1 MRLAKEVLQGNVRAT
16 ARLIRDVEDE
26 LPSAIE
32 ELKILYPYTGKAYII
47 GITGS
52 PGSGKSTL
60 IDVLVDAFR
69 KRGRT
74 VGVIAIDP
82 SSPFSGGAILG
93 DRIRMQ
99 RHATDEGV
107 FIRSLATRGWHGGLS
122 KAAAN
127 VIRILDAMGRD
138 VILVETVG
146 AGQAEVDI
154 INFAH
159 TSIVMVVP
167 GAGDWV
173 QTLKAGIL
181 EIADIF
187 VINKADKEGANELK
201 VELQATLQMSAYPS
215 PNLSL
220 RERNKGAPGN
230 SKNFRGESKVRV
242 AWKPKIFLTEAI
254 NNKGID
260 ELVEGI
266 YQHREFLLATG
277 EYDTYLK
284 EKGKLELMEVLRSSL
299 TDHVLQIANK
309 DGYLEKLIDDVA
321 NRRTD
326 PYSAA
331 SDIIKKVTQ

>member
-1 MRLAKEVLQGNVRAT
+1 MRLAKEVLQGNIKAT

-32 ELKILYPYTGKAYII
+32 ELKALYPYTGRSYII

-60 IDVLVDAFR
+60 IDMLIDVFR
-69 KRGRT
+69 KKGKT
-74 VGVIAIDP
+74 IGVIAIDP

-99 RHATDEGV
+99 RHATDGGV
-107 FIRSLATRGWHGGLS
+107 FIRSLATRGWRGGLS
-122 KAAAN
+122 RATAN
-127 VIRILDAMGRD
+127 IINIMDAMGKD
-138 VILVETVG
+138 IILIETVG

-154 INFAH
+154 INFTH
-159 TSIVMVVP
+159 TTMVMLVP
-167 GAGDWV
+167 GMGDWV

-187 VINKADKEGANELK
+187 VINKADKKGADELK
-201 VELQATLQMSAYPS
+201 AELEAMLQMSAYS
-215 PNLSL
+215 PQ
-220 RERNKGAPGN
+220 
-230 SKNFRGESKVRV
+230 
-242 AWKPKIFLTEAI
+242 AWKPKIFLTEAV

-266 YQHREFLLATG
+266 YQHKEFLIATG
-277 EYDTYLK
+277 GHDTHLK
-284 EKGKLELMEVLRSSL
+284 ERARLELIEVLKSSL
-299 TDHVLQIANK
+299 MDHVFQIVNK
-309 DGYLEKLIDDVA
+309 NNYLEKLIDDLV
-321 NRRTD
+321 NKRTD

-331 SDIIKKVTQ
+331 SDIIKKLAQEGKL

>member
-1 MRLAKEVLQGNVRAT
+1 MRLAKEVLQGNIKAT

-32 ELKILYPYTGKAYII
+32 ELKALYPYTGRSYII

-60 IDVLVDAFR
+60 IDMLIDAFR
-69 KRGRT
+69 KRGKT
-74 VGVIAIDP
+74 IGVIAIDP

-99 RHATDEGV
+99 RHATDGGV
-107 FIRSLATRGWHGGLS
+107 FIRSLATRGWRGGLS
-122 KAAAN
+122 RATAN
-127 VIRILDAMGRD
+127 IINIMDAMGKD
-138 VILVETVG
+138 IILIETVG

-154 INFAH
+154 INFTH
-159 TSIVMVVP
+159 TTMVMLVP
-167 GAGDWV
+167 GMGDWV

-187 VINKADKEGANELK
+187 VINKADKKGADELK
-201 VELQATLQMSAYPS
+201 AELEAMLQMSAYS
-215 PNLSL
+215 PQ
-220 RERNKGAPGN
+220 
-230 SKNFRGESKVRV
+230 
-242 AWKPKIFLTEAI
+242 AWKPKIFLTEAV

-266 YQHREFLLATG
+266 YQHKEFLIATG
-277 EYDTYLK
+277 GHDTHLK
-284 EKGKLELMEVLRSSL
+284 ERARLELIEVLKSSL
-299 TDHVLQIANK
+299 MDHVFQIVNK
-309 DGYLEKLIDDVA
+309 NNYLEKLIDDLV
-321 NRRTD
+321 NKRTD

-331 SDIIKKVTQ
+331 SDIIKKLAQEGKL

>member
-1 MRLAKEVLQGNVRAT
+1 MSLAKEVLQGNIKAT

-32 ELKILYPYTGKAYII
+32 ELKALYPYTGRSYII

-60 IDVLVDAFR
+60 IDMLIDVFR
-69 KRGRT
+69 KSGKT
-74 VGVIAIDP
+74 IGVIAIDP

-99 RHATDEGV
+99 RHATDGGV
-107 FIRSLATRGWHGGLS
+107 FIRSLATRGWRGGLS
-122 KAAAN
+122 RATAN
-127 VIRILDAMGRD
+127 VINIMDAMGKD
-138 VILVETVG
+138 IILIETVG

-154 INFAH
+154 INFTH
-159 TSIVMVVP
+159 TSMVILVP
-167 GAGDWV
+167 GMGDWV

-187 VINKADKEGANELK
+187 VINKADKKGADELK
-201 VELQATLQMSAYPS
+201 AELEAMLQMSAYS
-215 PNLSL
+215 PQ
-220 RERNKGAPGN
+220 
-230 SKNFRGESKVRV
+230 
-242 AWKPKIFLTEAI
+242 AWKPKIFLTEAV

-266 YQHREFLLATG
+266 YQHKEFLIATG
-277 EYDTYLK
+277 GHDTHLK
-284 EKGKLELMEVLRSSL
+284 ERARLELIEVLKSSL
-299 TDHVLQIANK
+299 MDHVFQIVNK
-309 DGYLEKLIDDVA
+309 NNYLEKLIDDLV
-321 NRRTD
+321 NKRTD

-331 SDIIKKVTQ
+331 SDIIKKLAQEGKL

>member
-1 MRLAKEVLQGNVRAT
+1 MSLAKEVLQGNIKAT

-32 ELKILYPYTGKAYII
+32 ELKALYPHTGRSYII

-60 IDVLVDAFR
+60 IDMLIDVFR
-69 KRGRT
+69 KRGKT
-74 VGVIAIDP
+74 IGVIAIDP

-99 RHATDEGV
+99 RHATDGGV
-107 FIRSLATRGWHGGLS
+107 FIRSLATRGWRGGLS
-122 KAAAN
+122 RATAN
-127 VIRILDAMGRD
+127 IINIMDAMGRD
-138 VILVETVG
+138 VILIETVG

-154 INFAH
+154 INFTH
-159 TSIVMVVP
+159 TTMVILVP
-167 GAGDWV
+167 GMGDWV

-187 VINKADKEGANELK
+187 VINKADKKGADELK
-201 VELQATLQMSAYPS
+201 AELEAMLQMSAYS
-215 PNLSL
+215 PQ
-220 RERNKGAPGN
+220 
-230 SKNFRGESKVRV
+230 
-242 AWKPKIFLTEAI
+242 AWKPKIFLTEAV

-266 YQHREFLLATG
+266 YQHKEFLTATG
-277 EYDTYLK
+277 GHDTHLK
-284 EKGKLELMEVLRSSL
+284 ERARLELIEVLKSSL
-299 TDHVLQIANK
+299 MDHVFQIVNK
-309 DGYLEKLIDDVA
+309 NNYLEKMIDDLV
-321 NRRTD
+321 NKRTD

-331 SDIIKKVTQ
+331 SDIIKKLAQEGKL

>member
-1 MRLAKEVLQGNVRAT
+1 MRLAKEVLQGNIKAT

-32 ELKILYPYTGKAYII
+32 ELKALYPYTGRSYII

-60 IDVLVDAFR
+60 IDMLIDVFR
-69 KRGRT
+69 KRGKT
-74 VGVIAIDP
+74 IGVIAIDP

-99 RHATDEGV
+99 RHATDGGV
-107 FIRSLATRGWHGGLS
+107 FIRSLATRGWRGGLS
-122 KAAAN
+122 RATAN
-127 VIRILDAMGRD
+127 VINIMDAMGKD
-138 VILVETVG
+138 IILIETVG

-154 INFAH
+154 INFTH
-159 TSIVMVVP
+159 TSMVILVP
-167 GAGDWV
+167 GMGDWV

-187 VINKADKEGANELK
+187 VINKADKKGADELK
-201 VELQATLQMSAYPS
+201 AELEAMLQMSAYS
-215 PNLSL
+215 PQ
-220 RERNKGAPGN
+220 
-230 SKNFRGESKVRV
+230 
-242 AWKPKIFLTEAI
+242 AWKPKIFLTEAV

-266 YQHREFLLATG
+266 YQHKEFLIATG
-277 EYDTYLK
+277 GHDTHLK
-284 EKGKLELMEVLRSSL
+284 ERARLELIEVLKSSL
-299 TDHVLQIANK
+299 MDHVFQIVNK
-309 DGYLEKLIDDVA
+309 NNYLEKLIDDLV
-321 NRRTD
+321 NKRTD

-331 SDIIKKVTQ
+331 SDIIKKLAQEGKL

>member
-1 MRLAKEVLQGNVRAT
+1 MRLAKEVLQGNIKAT

-32 ELKILYPYTGKAYII
+32 ELKALYPYTGRSYII

-60 IDVLVDAFR
+60 IDMLIDVFR
-69 KRGRT
+69 KRGKT
-74 VGVIAIDP
+74 IGVIAIDP

-99 RHATDEGV
+99 RHATDGGV
-107 FIRSLATRGWHGGLS
+107 FIRSLATRGWRGGLS
-122 KAAAN
+122 RATAN
-127 VIRILDAMGRD
+127 IINIMDAMGKD
-138 VILVETVG
+138 IILIETVG

-154 INFAH
+154 INFTH
-159 TSIVMVVP
+159 TTMVMLVP
-167 GAGDWV
+167 GMGDWV

-187 VINKADKEGANELK
+187 VINKADKKGADELK
-201 VELQATLQMSAYPS
+201 AELEAMLQMSAYS
-215 PNLSL
+215 PQ
-220 RERNKGAPGN
+220 
-230 SKNFRGESKVRV
+230 
-242 AWKPKIFLTEAI
+242 AWKPKIFLTEAV

-266 YQHREFLLATG
+266 YQHKEFLIATG
-277 EYDTYLK
+277 GHDTHLK
-284 EKGKLELMEVLRSSL
+284 ERARLELIEVLKSSL
-299 TDHVLQIANK
+299 MEHVFQIVNK
-309 DGYLEKLIDDVA
+309 NNYLEKLIDDLV
-321 NRRTD
+321 NKRTD

-331 SDIIKKVTQ
+331 SDIIKKLAQEGKL

>member
-1 MRLAKEVLQGNVRAT
+1 MRLAKEVLQGNIKAT

-32 ELKILYPYTGKAYII
+32 ELKALYPYTGRSYII

-60 IDVLVDAFR
+60 IDMLIDVFR
-69 KRGRT
+69 KRGKT
-74 VGVIAIDP
+74 IGVIAIDP

-99 RHATDEGV
+99 RHATDGGV
-107 FIRSLATRGWHGGLS
+107 FIRSLATRGWRGGLS
-122 KAAAN
+122 RATAN
-127 VIRILDAMGRD
+127 IINIMDAMGKD
-138 VILVETVG
+138 IILIETVG

-154 INFAH
+154 INFTH
-159 TSIVMVVP
+159 TTMVMLVP
-167 GAGDWV
+167 GMGDWV

-187 VINKADKEGANELK
+187 VINKADKKGADELK
-201 VELQATLQMSAYPS
+201 AELEAMLQMSAYS
-215 PNLSL
+215 PQ
-220 RERNKGAPGN
+220 
-230 SKNFRGESKVRV
+230 
-242 AWKPKIFLTEAI
+242 AWKPKIFLTEAV

-266 YQHREFLLATG
+266 YQHKEFLIATG
-277 EYDTYLK
+277 GHDTHLK
-284 EKGKLELMEVLRSSL
+284 ERARLELIEVLKSSL
-299 TDHVLQIANK
+299 MDHVFQIVNK
-309 DGYLEKLIDDVA
+309 NNYLEKLIDDLV
-321 NRRTD
+321 NKRTD

-331 SDIIKKVTQ
+331 SDIIKKLAQEGKL

>member
-1 MRLAKEVLQGNVRAT
+1 MTLAEEVLQGNIKAT

-32 ELKILYPYTGKAYII
+32 ELKALYPYTGRSYII

-60 IDVLVDAFR
+60 IDMLIDVFR
-69 KRGRT
+69 KRGKT
-74 VGVIAIDP
+74 IGVIAIDP

-99 RHATDEGV
+99 RHATDGGV
-107 FIRSLATRGWHGGLS
+107 FIRSLATRGWRGGLS
-122 KAAAN
+122 RATAN
-127 VIRILDAMGRD
+127 IINIMDAMGKD
-138 VILVETVG
+138 IILIETVG

-154 INFAH
+154 INFTH
-159 TSIVMVVP
+159 TTMVMLVP
-167 GAGDWV
+167 GMGDWV

-187 VINKADKEGANELK
+187 VINKADKKGADELK
-201 VELQATLQMSAYPS
+201 AELEAMLQMSAYS
-215 PNLSL
+215 PQ
-220 RERNKGAPGN
+220 
-230 SKNFRGESKVRV
+230 
-242 AWKPKIFLTEAI
+242 AWKPKIFLTEAV

-266 YQHREFLLATG
+266 YQHKEFLIATG
-277 EYDTYLK
+277 GHDTHLK
-284 EKGKLELMEVLRSSL
+284 ERARLELIEVLKSSL
-299 TDHVLQIANK
+299 MDHVFQIVNK
-309 DGYLEKLIDDVA
+309 NNYLEKLIDDLV
-321 NRRTD
+321 NKRTD

-331 SDIIKKVTQ
+331 SDIIKKLAQEGKL

>member
-1 MRLAKEVLQGNVRAT
+1 MRLAKEVLQGNIKAT

-32 ELKILYPYTGKAYII
+32 ELKALYPYTGKSYII

-60 IDVLVDAFR
+60 IDMLIDVFR
-69 KRGRT
+69 KRGKT
-74 VGVIAIDP
+74 IGVIAIDP

-99 RHATDEGV
+99 RHATDGGV
-107 FIRSLATRGWHGGLS
+107 FIRSLATRGWRGGLS
-122 KAAAN
+122 RATAN
-127 VIRILDAMGRD
+127 VINIMDAMGKD
-138 VILVETVG
+138 VILIETVG

-154 INFAH
+154 INFTH
-159 TSIVMVVP
+159 TSMVILVP
-167 GAGDWV
+167 GMGDWV

-187 VINKADKEGANELK
+187 VINKADKKGADELK
-201 VELQATLQMSAYPS
+201 AELEAMLQMSAYS
-215 PNLSL
+215 PQ
-220 RERNKGAPGN
+220 
-230 SKNFRGESKVRV
+230 
-242 AWKPKIFLTEAI
+242 AWKPKIFLTEAV

-266 YQHREFLLATG
+266 YQHKEFLIATG
-277 EYDTYLK
+277 GHDTHLK
-284 EKGKLELMEVLRSSL
+284 ERARLELIEVLKSSL
-299 TDHVLQIANK
+299 MDHVFQIVNK
-309 DGYLEKLIDDVA
+309 NNYLEKLLDDLV
-321 NRRTD
+321 NKRTD

-331 SDIIKKVTQ
+331 SDIIKKLAQEGKL

>member
-1 MRLAKEVLQGNVRAT
+1 MRLAKEVLQGNIKAT

-32 ELKILYPYTGKAYII
+32 ELKALYPYTGRSYII

-60 IDVLVDAFR
+60 IDMLIDVFR
-69 KRGRT
+69 KRGKT
-74 VGVIAIDP
+74 IGVIAIDP

-99 RHATDEGV
+99 RHATDGGV
-107 FIRSLATRGWHGGLS
+107 FIRSLATRGWRGGLS
-122 KAAAN
+122 RATAN
-127 VIRILDAMGRD
+127 IINIMDAMGKD
-138 VILVETVG
+138 VILIETVG

-154 INFAH
+154 INFTH
-159 TSIVMVVP
+159 TTMVMLVP
-167 GAGDWV
+167 GMGDWV

-187 VINKADKEGANELK
+187 VINKADKKGADELK
-201 VELQATLQMSAYPS
+201 AELEAMLQMSAYS
-215 PNLSL
+215 PQ
-220 RERNKGAPGN
+220 
-230 SKNFRGESKVRV
+230 
-242 AWKPKIFLTEAI
+242 AWKPKIFLTEAV

-266 YQHREFLLATG
+266 YQHKEFLIATG
-277 EYDTYLK
+277 GHDTHLK
-284 EKGKLELMEVLRSSL
+284 ERARLELIEVLKSSL
-299 TDHVLQIANK
+299 MDHVFQIVNK
-309 DGYLEKLIDDVA
+309 NNYLEKLIDDLV
-321 NRRTD
+321 NKRTD

-331 SDIIKKVTQ
+331 SDIIKKLAQEGKL

>member
-1 MRLAKEVLQGNVRAT
+1 MRLAKEVLQGNIKAT

-32 ELKILYPYTGKAYII
+32 ELKALYPHTGRSYII

-60 IDVLVDAFR
+60 IDLLIDVFR
-69 KRGRT
+69 KRGKT
-74 VGVIAIDP
+74 IGVIAIDP

-99 RHATDEGV
+99 RHATDGGV
-107 FIRSLATRGWHGGLS
+107 FIRSLATRGWRGGLS
-122 KAAAN
+122 RATAN
-127 VIRILDAMGRD
+127 VINIMDAMGKD
-138 VILVETVG
+138 IILIETVG

-154 INFAH
+154 INFTH
-159 TSIVMVVP
+159 TSMVILVP
-167 GAGDWV
+167 GMGDWV

-187 VINKADKEGANELK
+187 VINKADKKGADELK
-201 VELQATLQMSAYPS
+201 AELEAMLQMSVYS
-215 PNLSL
+215 PQ
-220 RERNKGAPGN
+220 
-230 SKNFRGESKVRV
+230 
-242 AWKPKIFLTEAI
+242 AWKPKIFLTEAV

-266 YQHREFLLATG
+266 YQHKEFLIATG
-277 EYDTYLK
+277 GHDTHLK
-284 EKGKLELMEVLRSSL
+284 ERARLELIEVLKSSL
-299 TDHVLQIANK
+299 MDHVFQIVNK
-309 DGYLEKLIDDVA
+309 NNYLEKLIDDLV
-321 NRRTD
+321 NKRTD

-331 SDIIKKVTQ
+331 SDIIKKLAQEGKL

>member
-1 MRLAKEVLQGNVRAT
+1 MRLAKEVLQGNIKAT

-32 ELKILYPYTGKAYII
+32 ELKALYPHTGRSYII

-60 IDVLVDAFR
+60 IDMLIDAFR
-69 KRGRT
+69 KRGKT
-74 VGVIAIDP
+74 IGVIAIDP

-99 RHATDEGV
+99 RHATDGGV
-107 FIRSLATRGWHGGLS
+107 FIRSLATRGWRGGLS
-122 KAAAN
+122 RATAN
-127 VIRILDAMGRD
+127 VINIMDAMGKD
-138 VILVETVG
+138 VILIETVG

-154 INFAH
+154 INFTH
-159 TSIVMVVP
+159 TSMVILVP
-167 GAGDWV
+167 GMGDWV

-187 VINKADKEGANELK
+187 VINKADKKGADELK
-201 VELQATLQMSAYPS
+201 AELESMLQMSAYS
-215 PNLSL
+215 PQ
-220 RERNKGAPGN
+220 
-230 SKNFRGESKVRV
+230 
-242 AWKPKIFLTEAI
+242 AWKPKIFLTEAV

-266 YQHREFLLATG
+266 YQHKEFLIATG
-277 EYDTYLK
+277 GHDTHLK
-284 EKGKLELMEVLRSSL
+284 ERARLELIEVLKSSL
-299 TDHVLQIANK
+299 MDHVFQIVTKNN
-309 DGYLEKLIDDVA
+309 YLEKMLDDLVKK
-321 NRRTD
+321 RTD

-331 SDIIKKVTQ
+331 SDIIKKLAQEGKL

>member
-1 MRLAKEVLQGNVRAT
+1 MQKASEADLQMKLAKEVLQGNVRAA
-16 ARLIRDVEDE
+16 ARLIRYVEDE

-60 IDVLVDAFR
+60 ADVLIDAFR
-69 KRGRT
+69 KRGKT
-74 VGVIAIDP
+74 VGVIAVDP

-99 RHATDEGV
+99 RHATDDGV

-122 KAAAN
+122 RATAN
-127 VIRILDAMGRD
+127 IIHIMDAMGRD
-138 VILVETVG
+138 IILVETVG

-154 INFAH
+154 IDFAH
-159 TSIVMVVP
+159 TSIVTLVP

-187 VINKADKEGANELK
+187 VVNKADKEGANALK
-201 VELQATLQMSAYPS
+201 VELQTMLHMNASS
-215 PNLSL
+215 S
-220 RERNKGAPGN
+220 E
-230 SKNFRGESKVRV
+230 
-242 AWKPKIFLTEAI
+242 AWKPRIFLTEAI

-266 YQHREFLLATG
+266 YQHREFLVATG
-277 EYDTYLK
+277 KYDTYLK
-284 EKGKLELMEVLRSSL
+284 EKGRLELIEVLRSSL
-299 TDHVLQIANK
+299 MDRIFQVANR
-309 DGYLEKLIDDVA
+309 DDYLDKLVDDLA

-331 SDIIKKVTQ
+331 SDIINRVVQEGKFF

>member
-1 MRLAKEVLQGNVRAT
+1 MRLAKEVLQGNIKAT

-32 ELKILYPYTGKAYII
+32 ELKALYPYTGRSYII

-60 IDVLVDAFR
+60 IDMLIDVFR
-69 KRGRT
+69 KRGKT
-74 VGVIAIDP
+74 IGVIAIDP

-99 RHATDEGV
+99 RHATDGGV
-107 FIRSLATRGWHGGLS
+107 FIRSLATRGWRGGLS
-122 KAAAN
+122 RATAN
-127 VIRILDAMGRD
+127 VINIMDAMGKD
-138 VILVETVG
+138 IILIETVG

-154 INFAH
+154 INFTH
-159 TSIVMVVP
+159 TTMVILVP
-167 GAGDWV
+167 GMGDWV

-187 VINKADKEGANELK
+187 VINKADKKGANELK
-201 VELQATLQMSAYPS
+201 AELEAMLQMSAYS
-215 PNLSL
+215 PQ
-220 RERNKGAPGN
+220 
-230 SKNFRGESKVRV
+230 
-242 AWKPKIFLTEAI
+242 AWKPKIFLTEAV

-266 YQHREFLLATG
+266 YQHKEFLIATG
-277 EYDTYLK
+277 GHDTHLK
-284 EKGKLELMEVLRSSL
+284 ERARLELIEVLKSSL
-299 TDHVLQIANK
+299 MDHVFQIVNK
-309 DGYLEKLIDDVA
+309 NNYLEKLIDDLV
-321 NRRTD
+321 NKRTD

-331 SDIIKKVTQ
+331 SDIIKKLAQEGKL